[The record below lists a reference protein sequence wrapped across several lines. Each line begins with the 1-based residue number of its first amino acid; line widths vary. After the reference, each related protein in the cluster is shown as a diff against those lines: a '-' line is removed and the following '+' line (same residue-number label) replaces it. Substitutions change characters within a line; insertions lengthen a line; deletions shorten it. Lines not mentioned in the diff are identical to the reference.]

1 MEEEEYYENVDEDD
15 DQDDDHDGDG
25 IDYTEDR
32 DYLS

>member
-1 MEEEEYYENVDEDD
+1 MEEEEYYKNFDEDD

-25 IDYTEDR
+25 IDYSEDT